1 MPVYT
6 FTVRMMQVLCVI
18 FHEANIPLTG
28 ALTNPAPGVLDFDAW
43 RALQPIYDAA
53 KQAGIFIT
61 LRPGT

>member
-1 MPVYT
+1 M
-6 FTVRMMQVLCVI
+6 R
-18 FHEANIPLTG
+18 LTRRCSG

-61 LRPGT
+61 LRPGMWLPPMIAFHR

>member
-1 MPVYT
+1 M
-6 FTVRMMQVLCVI
+6 
-18 FHEANIPLTG
+18 LTPRLG

-61 LRPGT
+61 LRPGTWS